1 MKNATNNV
9 SRFNTS
15 YWMAYWMAVKR
26 ILRYLKGP
34 ISYKLVLNTENPNEM
49 IVFSDADWACDVDKR
64 CSCTGYVYKIS
75 GGSIAWRST
84 RQSTVA
90 LSSTEAE
97 YMALTAT
104 IQEGVWLAQLCD
116 ELRLN
121 IKKPIKIMCGNQ
133 SAIKLVESGGCR
145 QRPKHIDIRY
155 HFIREKGCYQAFKL
169 EFMGADKMAAESL
182 TKAICTK
189 KTQMCTEHI
198 GVKLGN

>member
-34 ISYKLVLNTENPNEM
+34 ISYKLVFNRENPNEM

-133 SAIKLVESGGCR
+133 SAIKLVESGGR

-155 HFIREKGCYQAFKL
+155 HFIREKGCYQAF
-169 EFMGADKMAAESL
+169 SL
-182 TKAICTK
+182 NSWAQIKWLRNRLLKPFAQRKRRCAQNTS
-189 KTQMCTEHI
+189 E
-198 GVKLGN
+198 